1 MLPLYIE
8 VEDLT
13 LKLIISEKPAQAFAY
28 AKTLGVKG
36 KKDGYLENK
45 DYIITWCVGHLV
57 ALAEPSAYNEK
68 YKKWSY
74 DDLPLLPDKFKYVV
88 PKEKQKQFKVVKWLM
103 NRKDV
108 TEIVNGCDAGREG
121 ELIFR
126 LVYIQAGCDKPFKRL
141 WISSMEES
149 AIRYG
154 MENLRSRHDYDNL
167 YYSAL
172 CRLWA
177 DWIVGINA
185 TRLFSLLYK
194 KTLNIGRVQT
204 PTLALLH
211 NRHNEIT
218 FFKKEKFYKVV
229 ADLGSF
235 KAETD
240 RIDDG
245 NTAISI
251 ANECSGNTFI
261 CNNIERV
268 KKVENP
274 PKLFDLTTLQREAN
288 KIFGLTAKQTLDL
301 AQSLYEKKLITYPRT
316 DSRYLTTDMAETV
329 SVLIRMCAKMELFN
343 NIKNFYTEISH
354 MIDDKKVSDH
364 HAIIPTAEIEKTDF
378 SELSNDEMNILNLI
392 ICRLLSSAAE
402 PYIYENLTATFNCGT
417 QKFTTKTKAVISLG
431 FKEIEHILHNNE
443 NDDEPVILCCEE
455 GQVFSDVKAEYTE
468 HFTSPP
474 KPYTEDTLLS
484 AMENA
489 SKKETNEGVERKGLG
504 TPATR
509 AGIIE
514 KLVQIGFAER
524 KGKQIFPTKHG
535 NLLIS
540 VLPETLTSASLTA
553 EWENTLLEIA
563 QGKSSSKDFMD
574 GIKKEIKE
582 LVKRYPCISMQ
593 NPTLFEDKS

>member
-1 MLPLYIE
+1 M
-8 VEDLT
+8 
-13 LKLIISEKPAQAFAY
+13 KLIISEKPSQAFAY
-28 AKTLGVKG
+28 AKALGVKG
-36 KKDGYLENK
+36 KKDGYLENN

-57 ALAEPSAYNEK
+57 ALADPSAYNDK

-74 DDLPLLPDKFKYVV
+74 DDLPLLPEKFKYIV
-88 PKEKQKQFKVVKWLM
+88 PKDKQKQFKVVKWLM

-126 LVYIQAGCDKPFKRL
+126 LVYIQANCDKPFKRL

-149 AIRYG
+149 AIRQG

-204 PTLALLH
+204 PTLAMLH
-211 NRHNEIT
+211 NRHNEIS
-218 FFKKEKFYKVV
+218 FFKKERYFKVM
-229 ADLGSF
+229 ADFGNF
-235 KAETD
+235 KAETK
-240 RIDDG
+240 RIEDE
-245 NTAISI
+245 NLSKSI
-251 ANECSGNTFI
+251 ADECNGKTFT
-261 CNNIERV
+261 CKSVQRD
-268 KKVENP
+268 KKVVNP
-274 PKLFDLTTLQREAN
+274 PKLFDLTSLQREAN
-288 KIFGLTAKQTLDL
+288 KIFGLTAKQTLDT

-316 DSRYLTTDMAETV
+316 DSRYLTTDMAEKV
-329 SVLIRMCAKMELFN
+329 SVLIRLGAKFELFKDIN
-343 NIKNFYTEISH
+343 NFYPEISH
-354 MIDDKKVSDH
+354 MIDDKKVTDH
-364 HAIIPTAEIEKTDF
+364 HAIIPTMEIEKADL
-378 SELSNDEMNILNLI
+378 SELSSSEMNILNLI
-392 ICRLLSSAAE
+392 VCRMLSAAAE
-402 PYIYENLTATFNCGT
+402 PYIYENLTAEFYCGSHM
-417 QKFTTKTKAVISLG
+417 FSTKTKAVLSLG
-431 FKEIEHILHNNE
+431 FKAIEYILHNDETN
-443 NDDEPVILCCEE
+443 DEPVTLYCEE
-455 GQVFSDVKAEYTE
+455 GQVFENVEAESTE
-468 HFTSPP
+468 HFTTPP

-489 SKKETNEGVERKGLG
+489 SKKETNDGVERKGLG

-524 KGKQIFPTKHG
+524 KGKQILPTKHG

-540 VLPETLTSASLTA
+540 VLPETLTSASITA
-553 EWENTLLEIA
+553 EWENTLLEIS

-574 GIKKEIKE
+574 GIKKEIRE

-593 NPTLFEDKS
+593 NPTLFEDEK